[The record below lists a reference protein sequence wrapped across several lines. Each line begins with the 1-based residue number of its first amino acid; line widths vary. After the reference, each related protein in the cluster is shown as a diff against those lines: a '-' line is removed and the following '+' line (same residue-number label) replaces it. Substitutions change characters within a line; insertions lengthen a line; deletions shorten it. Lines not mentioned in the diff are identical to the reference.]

1 MTQISIAPVRSF
13 LIEHSPFSLL
23 SDQSLNQL
31 CASAQMLRYRM
42 GQAVVTSAGLPTQVV
57 IVYEGQVRLV
67 AHKSGSPIPE
77 TLGLLAPGSMLGWV
91 SLVRQRACETAIAS
105 VESTCLVIPAQVF
118 LALLQQEKDFAQ
130 NLLQQV
136 QAAELFDLLQP
147 EVERLAW
154 GGVDFKALTLQLL
167 PQAIVLQLPQG
178 KTVAH
183 TLDPNWIWLL
193 SGGIVKAATVQL
205 GTVQLSTMQLGDR
218 INCQDS
224 EAFLEVQSA
233 TARLVGV
240 PPFLHPSQ
248 SPEDG
253 ALLIAEIVEPKATE
267 IPYAPD
273 QPPTQIVHASQK
285 FPWVKGNGLVDSYL
299 ACLQMLGQYWNLPFR
314 RDVIQR
320 TLNDYY
326 QRMGGI
332 SLQVGGAIA
341 DLMGLKTQL
350 VQLPVEAIPQLQHAA
365 IVRWQE
371 NFALL
376 YHTSEREL
384 VVAVPATGIQ
394 RLTPQAFAQVWG
406 EEGEVLLLEATTD
419 TPKKKFGLS
428 WFVPAVSRHRSA
440 LISVLAAS
448 FFVQLFGLAN
458 PLITQLIIDKVII
471 QNAPVALNVLG
482 GLLIATAIVESILG
496 SLRTNLFVDTTNRI
510 DMKLGAEVIDHL
522 LRLPLP
528 YFEKRPVGELST
540 RVNELE
546 NIRQFLTGTALTVV
560 LDAVFSVIYIV
571 VMLWYS
577 PLLSFV
583 ALSTVPLFALITLMF
598 APIMR
603 QQTRTKAERN
613 AHTQSYLVE
622 VLSGIQTVKAQSIEL
637 PSRWQWQDR
646 YARYISASFKSV
658 LTSTLAGSLSKFLN
672 QLSTLLLLWVGA
684 YLVLNNQITLGQL
697 IAFRIIAGYTT
708 SPLLR
713 LIQLWQNFQD
723 TALSLERLSDILDT
737 PQEAEESDRQNIPMP
752 NIDGKI
758 VYTDVSFRF
767 AKSPSLQLNQVSVE
781 IPAGAFVGIVG
792 QSGAGKSTLT
802 KLVPRLY
809 NPEAGRILIDGYDIH
824 KVELYSLRRQIGM
837 VLQDTLLF
845 DTTVQENIALTNPG
859 ATVEQIVE
867 AAKVANAHDF
877 IMTLPNGYN
886 TRVGERGAALSGGQR
901 QRLAIARSVLQNPRL
916 LILDEATSALDYN
929 TERQVCI
936 NLQESFK
943 GRTALFITHRLAT
956 IRNADVILMMDRGKV
971 VEQGTHDEL
980 MALKGMYYCLYQQQE
995 VTGV

>member
-1 MTQISIAPVRSF
+1 MTQVSIAPVRSF
-13 LIEHSPFSLL
+13 LKEQSAFNQL
-23 SDQSLNQL
+23 SDKGLNQL
-31 CASAQMLRYRM
+31 CAAVQMLRYRM
-42 GQAVVTSAGLPTQVV
+42 GQAVITPAGLPTQVV
-57 IVYEGQVRLV
+57 ILFEGQVRLV
-67 AHKSGSPIPE
+67 AHKAGSPIPE
-77 TLGLLAPGSMLGWV
+77 TLGLLAPGAMLGWV

-105 VESTCLVIPAQVF
+105 VESTCIVVPAQVF
-118 LALLQQEKDFAQ
+118 LALLQQEKEFAQ
-130 NLLQQV
+130 ALLQQV
-136 QAAELFDLLQP
+136 QPAELFDLLQP

-154 GGVDFKALTLQLL
+154 GGVNFKALTLQLL
-167 PQAIVLQLPQG
+167 PQAIVLQLTQG
-178 KTVAH
+178 KTMLQ

-193 SGGIVKAATVQL
+193 SGGTVQVGEIL
-205 GTVQLSTMQLGDR
+205 TLGDR
-218 INCQDS
+218 INPYDPQGY
-224 EAFLEVQSA
+224 LLVHTP
-233 TARLVGV
+233 TARLIGV

-248 SPEDG
+248 SVEDLALMVADTPEPP
-253 ALLIAEIVEPKATE
+253 EVPE
-267 IPYAPD
+267 IPYAAE
-273 QPPTQIVHASQK
+273 QPPTQIVHANQK
-285 FPWVKGNGLVDSYL
+285 FPWVKGNGPVDSYL

-314 RDVIQR
+314 RDVMQR
-320 TLNDYY
+320 TLNDYHR
-326 QRMGGI
+326 RMGSI
-332 SLQVGGAIA
+332 SLQIGGAIA
-341 DLMGLKTQL
+341 DLMGLKAQL
-350 VQLPVEAIPQLQHAA
+350 VQVPVEAIPQLQVPA

-376 YHTSEREL
+376 YHTSEREI
-384 VVAVPATGIQ
+384 VVAVPTKGIR
-394 RLTPQAFAQVWG
+394 RLKPEEFAQIWG
-406 EEGEVLLLEATTD
+406 REGEVLLLESSPD
-419 TPKKKFGLS
+419 TPKKKFGLN
-428 WFVPAVSRHRSA
+428 WFVPAVSRHKSA
-440 LISVLAAS
+440 LISVLVAS

-583 ALSTVPLFALITLMF
+583 ALSTVPLFALITLLF

-603 QQTRTKAERN
+603 QQQRTKAERN

-637 PSRWQWQDR
+637 PSRWQWQNR
-646 YARYISASFKSV
+646 YARYVSASFKSV
-658 LTSTLAGSLSKFLN
+658 LTSTLAGSMSKFLN

-737 PQEAEESDRQNIPMP
+737 PQEADENDRQNIPMP
-752 NIDGKI
+752 EINGVIK
-758 VYTDVSFRF
+758 YSEVSFRF
-767 AKSPSLQLNQVSVE
+767 AKSPSLQLNQVSLE

-809 NPEAGRILIDGYDIH
+809 DPEAGRILIDGYDIH

-845 DTTVQENIALTNPG
+845 DTTVQENIALTNPD

-877 IMTLPNGYN
+877 IMTLPHGYN

-929 TERQVCI
+929 TERQVCA
-936 NLQESFK
+936 NLQEAFK

-956 IRNADVILMMDRGKV
+956 IRNADLILMMDRGQV
-971 VEQGTHDEL
+971 VEQGTHEDL
-980 MALKGMYYCLYQQQE
+980 LALKGMYYCLYQQQE